1 MMYMNAITGR
11 KRRYERLTESGDGDG
26 ALVLLSSLSFIGIT
40 PVVFVRAS
48 NYRSVGKFA
57 RLCASPRGQAARAPR
72 QSRFAF
78 PELPDYACNIGEA
91 QARCNF
97 AKFRRAK
104 YRAAAFSQK

>member
-26 ALVLLSSLSFIGIT
+26 APVLLLSLSFIGIT

-57 RLCASPRGQAARAPR
+57 RLRASRRGPAARGPR

-78 PELPDYACNIGEA
+78 PEFPEYACNIGEA
-91 QARCNF
+91 HACRNF
-97 AKFRRAK
+97 AKFRHAK
-104 YRAAAFSQK
+104 YTTPNFS

>member
-1 MMYMNAITGR
+1 MIYMNARTGR

-26 ALVLLSSLSFIGIT
+26 APVFLSSLSSFIGIT

-57 RLCASPRGQAARAPR
+57 RRCASPRWEAVRAPR
-72 QSRFAF
+72 RSRFTF
-78 PELPDYACNIGEA
+78 PEFPEYACNIGEA
-91 QARCNF
+91 PVRRNF

-104 YRAAAFSQK
+104 YTTSGFS

>member
-1 MMYMNAITGR
+1 MMNMNAITGR

-26 ALVLLSSLSFIGIT
+26 APVLLSSLSFIGIT

-57 RLCASPRGQAARAPR
+57 CLRALPRGQAARALR

-78 PELPDYACNIGEA
+78 PEFPEYACNIGEVT
-91 QARCNF
+91 ARRNF
-97 AKFRRAK
+97 AKFPRAK

>member
-26 ALVLLSSLSFIGIT
+26 APALLSSLSFIGIT

-57 RLCASPRGQAARAPR
+57 RLRAPPRGEAARGPR

-78 PELPDYACNIGEA
+78 PEPPEDTCNIGEA
-91 QARCNF
+91 PARRNF

-104 YRAAAFSQK
+104 YTAADFS

>member
-26 ALVLLSSLSFIGIT
+26 APVLLSSLSFIGIT

-57 RLCASPRGQAARAPR
+57 RRCASPRWQAARALR
-72 QSRFAF
+72 KSRFAF
-78 PELPDYACNIGEA
+78 PEPPEYACNIGEA
-91 QARCNF
+91 MARRNL

-104 YRAAAFSQK
+104 YTTADFS

>member
-26 ALVLLSSLSFIGIT
+26 APVLLSSLSFIGIT

-57 RLCASPRGQAARAPR
+57 RRCALPRGQATRALR
-72 QSRFAF
+72 RSRFAF
-78 PELPDYACNIGEA
+78 PEPPEYACNIGKA
-91 QARCNF
+91 TARRNL
-97 AKFRRAK
+97 AKFRCAK
-104 YRAAAFSQK
+104 YRAPDFS

>member
-1 MMYMNAITGR
+1 MIYMNARTGR

-26 ALVLLSSLSFIGIT
+26 APVFLSSLSSFIGIT

-57 RLCASPRGQAARAPR
+57 RLRAPPRGEAARAPR
-72 QSRFAF
+72 QTRFAF
-78 PELPDYACNIGEA
+78 PEFPEYACNIGEA
-91 QARCNF
+91 PVRRNF

-104 YRAAAFSQK
+104 YTTSGFS